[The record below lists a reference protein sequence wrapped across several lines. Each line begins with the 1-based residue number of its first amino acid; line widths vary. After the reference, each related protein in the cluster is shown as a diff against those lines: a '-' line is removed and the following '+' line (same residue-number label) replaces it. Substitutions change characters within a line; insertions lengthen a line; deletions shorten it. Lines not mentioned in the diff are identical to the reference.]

1 MRLRSGKR
9 IGQSGAEL
17 TLAVFL
23 SFVLHVLIALVV
35 VSLYITT
42 TPKIHQPHSYQVML
56 VGLPADIPESPV
68 EETPPVLPKEELVP
82 KKEQKTAPKPVKK
95 EPKKNSVPEFA
106 EEKPKPAP
114 EQAKPAETPGEP
126 QKGTTTGPVTVTPS
140 QEDFKFSWY
149 LTLIREKIGRNWRP
163 PPDARDAK
171 VKVIFTVNRSGWV
184 DDVNLDVDHSTG
196 TFGFKQ
202 AAIRAIRSSNP
213 FPPLPEEVAKM
224 SVEFSV
230 DLMAEQ

>member
-23 SFVLHVLIALVV
+23 SFFLHVLIALTG

-42 TPKIHQPHSYQVML
+42 APKAHIPINYQVVL
-56 VGLPADIPESPV
+56 VSPPVEIPESPI
-68 EETPPVLPKEELVP
+68 EELQPAPP
-82 KKEQKTAPKPVKK
+82 KKEVAPKKEKQTALKPVKK
-95 EPKKNSVPEFA
+95 EPSKSTLPELS
-106 EEKPKPAP
+106 EEKPKPTT
-114 EQAKPAETPGEP
+114 EQAKTAETPGEQ
-126 QKGTTTGPVTVTPS
+126 QKVTATGPVTVTPS

-149 LTLIREKIGRNWRP
+149 LSLIREKIGRNWRP

-171 VKVIFTVNRSGWV
+171 VKVVFTVNRSGWV
-184 DDVNLDVDHSTG
+184 DDVNLDAEHSTG

-213 FPPLPEEVAKM
+213 FPPLPEEFSKM
-224 SVEFSV
+224 SIEFSV